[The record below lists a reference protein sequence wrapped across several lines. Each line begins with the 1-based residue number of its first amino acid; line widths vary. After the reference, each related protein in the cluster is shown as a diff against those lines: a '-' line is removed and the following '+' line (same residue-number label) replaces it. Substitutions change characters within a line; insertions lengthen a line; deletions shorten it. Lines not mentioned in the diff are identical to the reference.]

1 MNNQLRAIFDT
12 NVYGVII
19 IDQEKEKILNS
30 LNSRSNIIIYGNK
43 IIRSELRDVP
53 KNKTLGNQNLRNYIL
68 TIYDLIVKDH
78 LINLDNKM
86 EKIADQ
92 YYESYRFLGGSLSK
106 DNIMNDLIIVAC
118 ASIKELDIVISND
131 IRSMLSD
138 NAVKAYILVNEINK
152 LKVPRFIKY
161 EEFKRLLK

>member
-1 MNNQLRAIFDT
+1 MNNQLRVIFDT
-12 NVYGVII
+12 NVYGLII

-30 LNSRSNIIIYGNK
+30 LSSKNNIIVYGTK

-53 KNKTLGNQNLRNYIL
+53 KSKKLGSQNLRNYIL
-68 TIYDLIVKDH
+68 TIYDLVIKDH

-86 EKIADQ
+86 EKIANQ
-92 YYESYRFLGGSLSK
+92 YYESYRFFGGSLAK
-106 DNIMNDLIIVAC
+106 DSIINDLIIVAC
-118 ASIKELDIVISND
+118 ASIKELDIIISND

-138 NAVKAYILVNEINK
+138 NAVKAYELVNEINK

-161 EEFKRLLK
+161 EEFKTLLK